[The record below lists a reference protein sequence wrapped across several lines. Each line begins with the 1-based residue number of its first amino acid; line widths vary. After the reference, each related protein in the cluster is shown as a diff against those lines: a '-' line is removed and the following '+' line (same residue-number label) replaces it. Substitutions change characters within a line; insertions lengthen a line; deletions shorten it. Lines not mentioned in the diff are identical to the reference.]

1 MSQKTTK
8 PKAKPIPVR
17 GLGLSIRL
25 FRLLEMPL
33 SSNQIATKMK
43 SISYAPTTG
52 KSKKLGAG
60 FSKVQLSGKTITA
73 DFMADFRVVVR
84 SLGTEGFSTKPYYS
98 VDNGSVLVKLDRNTI
113 EVRGSE
119 RIASRI
125 RSILV
130 SETGAIIEPLN
141 LNGGAKKLYDM
152 ATDVDAV
159 LVTGVEKGS
168 LTQAEFKGLGLQSE
182 EEVGMYTRRY
192 KGEIAR
198 FRGMFEY
205 PSPRTALKTSV
216 NGAAGSIMIW
226 TSDELSERNVRWIVQ
241 LMEESAPPPEK

>member
-1 MSQKTTK
+1 MSQK
-8 PKAKPIPVR
+8 PKAKPIQVR

-25 FRLLEMPL
+25 FRLLNMPQTA
-33 SSNQIATKMK
+33 NQIVTKLK
-43 SISYAPTTG
+43 AITYAPTSG
-52 KSKKLGAG
+52 KSKKMGAG
-60 FSKVQLSGKTITA
+60 FSKVKLTGKTITA

-84 SLGTEGFSTKPYYS
+84 SHGKEGFSTKPYYS
-98 VDNGSVLVKLDRNTI
+98 VDNASVLVKLDRNI
-113 EVRGSE
+113 VEVRGSE

-125 RSILV
+125 RSIIA
-130 SETGAIIEPLN
+130 SQTGASIVPLN

-168 LTQAEFKGLGLQSE
+168 LSQAEFKGAGLQSE

-205 PSPRTALKTSV
+205 PSPRTTLKTSV
-216 NGAAGSIMIW
+216 NGATGSIMIW
-226 TSDELSERNVRWIVQ
+226 TSDELSDRNVRWIVKM
-241 LMEESAPPPEK
+241 MEDSAPPH

>member
-1 MSQKTTK
+1 MT
-8 PKAKPIPVR
+8 
-17 GLGLSIRL
+17 LSA
-25 FRLLEMPL
+25 
-33 SSNQIATKMK
+33 NQIVTKLK
-43 SISYAPTTG
+43 AITYAPTSG

-60 FSKVQLSGKTITA
+60 FNKVQITGKTVEA
-73 DFMADFRVVVR
+73 EFMADFRVVVR
-84 SLGTEGFSTKPYYS
+84 SHGTEGFSTKPYYS
-98 VDNGSVLVKLDRNTI
+98 VDNGSVLLKLDSNI
-113 EVRGSE
+113 MEVRGSE
-119 RIASRI
+119 RIARRI

-130 SETGAIIEPLN
+130 SETGAEIVPLN

-168 LTQAEFKGLGLQSE
+168 LSQAEFKGHGLQSE

-205 PSPRTALKTSV
+205 PSPRTTLKTSV

-226 TSDELSERNVRWIVQ
+226 TSDELSDRNVRWIVK
-241 LMEESAPPPEK
+241 LMEDSAPPPG

>member
-1 MSQKTTK
+1 
-8 PKAKPIPVR
+8 
-17 GLGLSIRL
+17 
-25 FRLLEMPL
+25 MPL
-33 SSNQIATKMK
+33 AANTIVSKLKAIT
-43 SISYAPTTG
+43 YAPTSG

-60 FSKVQLSGKTITA
+60 FSKVKITGKTVTA

-84 SLGTEGFSTKPYYS
+84 SHGKEGYSTKPYYS
-98 VDNGSVLVKLDRNTI
+98 VDNASVLVKLDRGI
-113 EVRGSE
+113 LEVRGSE
-119 RIASRI
+119 RIASRV
-125 RSILV
+125 RSIIA
-130 SETGAIIEPLN
+130 SQTGASIEPLN

-168 LTQAEFKGLGLQSE
+168 LSQAEFKGQGLQSE

-205 PSPRTALKTSV
+205 PSPRTTLKTSV
-216 NGAAGSIMIW
+216 NGASGSIMIW
-226 TSDELSERNVRWIVQ
+226 TSDELSDRNVRWIVKM
-241 LMEESAPPPEK
+241 MEDSAPPE

>member
-1 MSQKTTK
+1 MYDMS
-8 PKAKPIPVR
+8 
-17 GLGLSIRL
+17 L
-25 FRLLEMPL
+25 
-33 SSNQIATKMK
+33 ATNDIVAKMK
-43 SISYAPTTG
+43 AITYSPTSA

-60 FSKVQLSGKTITA
+60 FSNVILAGKTVTA

-84 SLGTEGFSTKPYYS
+84 SHGAEGYTTKPYFS
-98 VDNGSVLVKLDRNTI
+98 VENGTVLVKLDRDTI

-130 SETGAIIEPLN
+130 AETGASIVPLN

-168 LTQAEFKGLGLQSE
+168 LSQAEFKGQGLQSE

-198 FRGMFEY
+198 FRGVFEY
-205 PSPRTALKTSV
+205 PSPRTTLKTSV

-226 TSDELSERNVRWIVQ
+226 TSDELSDRNVRWIVQ
-241 LMEESAPPPEK
+241 MMEDSAPPPEK

>member
-1 MSQKTTK
+1 MTLSASQIVAKL
-8 PKAKPIPVR
+8 KAI
-17 GLGLSIRL
+17 
-25 FRLLEMPL
+25 
-33 SSNQIATKMK
+33 T
-43 SISYAPTTG
+43 YAPTSG

-60 FSKVQLSGKTITA
+60 FSKVQITGKTVEA
-73 DFMADFRVVVR
+73 EFMSDFRVVVR
-84 SLGTEGFSTKPYYS
+84 SHGTEGFSTKPYYS
-98 VDNGSVLVKLDRNTI
+98 VDNGTVLLKLDSNI
-113 EVRGSE
+113 MEVRGSE
-119 RIASRI
+119 RIARRI
-125 RSILV
+125 RGILV
-130 SETGAIIEPLN
+130 SETGAEIVPLN

-168 LTQAEFKGLGLQSE
+168 LSQAEFKGHGLQSE

-205 PSPRTALKTSV
+205 PSPRTTLKTSV

-226 TSDELSERNVRWIVQ
+226 TSDELSDRNVRWIVKM
-241 LMEESAPPPEK
+241 MEDSAPPPG

>member
-1 MSQKTTK
+1 LSQTSTK

-25 FRLLEMPL
+25 FRLYNMTL
-33 SSNQIATKMK
+33 SANQIVTKLK
-43 SISYAPTTG
+43 AITYAPTSG

-60 FSKVQLSGKTITA
+60 FSKVQITGKTVEA
-73 DFMADFRVVVR
+73 EFMADFRVVVR
-84 SLGTEGFSTKPYYS
+84 SHGTEGFSTKPYYS
-98 VDNGSVLVKLDRNTI
+98 VDNGTVLLKLDSNI
-113 EVRGSE
+113 MEVRGSE
-119 RIASRI
+119 RIAR
-125 RSILV
+125 RVRGILV
-130 SETGAIIEPLN
+130 SETGAEIVPLN
-141 LNGGAKKLYDM
+141 LNGGAKKLYDI

-168 LTQAEFKGLGLQSE
+168 LSQAEFKGHGLQSE

-205 PSPRTALKTSV
+205 PSPRTTLKTSV

-226 TSDELSERNVRWIVQ
+226 TSDELSDRNVRWIVKM
-241 LMEESAPPPEK
+241 MEDSAPPPG

>member
-1 MSQKTTK
+1 MSTK
-8 PKAKPIPVR
+8 PKKPKVAPVQVR

-25 FRLLEMPL
+25 FRLKTMPL
-33 SSNQIATKMK
+33 AANTIVSKLKAIT
-43 SISYAPTTG
+43 YAPTSG

-60 FSKVQLSGKTITA
+60 FSKVKITGKTVTA

-84 SLGTEGFSTKPYYS
+84 SHGKEGYSTKPYYS
-98 VDNGSVLVKLDRNTI
+98 VDNASVLVKLDRGI
-113 EVRGSE
+113 LEVRGSE
-119 RIASRI
+119 RIASRV
-125 RSILV
+125 RSIIA
-130 SETGAIIEPLN
+130 SQTGASIEPLN

-168 LTQAEFKGLGLQSE
+168 LSQAEFKGQGLQSE

-205 PSPRTALKTSV
+205 PSPRTTLKTSV
-216 NGAAGSIMIW
+216 NGASGSIMIW
-226 TSDELSERNVRWIVQ
+226 TSDELSDRNVRWIVKM
-241 LMEESAPPPEK
+241 MEDSAPPE

>member
-1 MSQKTTK
+1 
-8 PKAKPIPVR
+8 
-17 GLGLSIRL
+17 
-25 FRLLEMPL
+25 MPL
-33 SSNQIATKMK
+33 TANQIVTKLK
-43 SISYAPTTG
+43 AITYTPTTG

-60 FSKVQLSGKTITA
+60 FSTVKLEGKTVTA
-73 DFMADFRVVVR
+73 DFMADFRVNVR
-84 SLGTEGFSTKPYYS
+84 THGTEGFTTKPFYS
-98 VDNGSVLVKLDRNTI
+98 VDNGSVLVKLDRNTV

-125 RSILV
+125 RSIIA
-130 SETGAIIEPLN
+130 SETGATITPLN

-205 PSPRTALKTSV
+205 PSPKTTLKTSV

-226 TSDELSERNVRWIVQ
+226 TSDELSDRNVRWIVKM
-241 LMEESAPPPEK
+241 MEDSAPPPER

>member
-1 MSQKTTK
+1 MSQKPK

-25 FRLLEMPL
+25 FRLHNMPL
-33 SSNQIATKMK
+33 AANQIVTKLK
-43 SISYAPTTG
+43 TITYAPTTG

-60 FSKVQLSGKTITA
+60 FSKVNLTGKTVTA

-84 SLGTEGFSTKPYYS
+84 THGKEGYSTKPYYS
-98 VDNGSVLVKLDRNTI
+98 VENGTVLLKLDRNI
-113 EVRGSE
+113 MEVRGSE

-125 RSILV
+125 RSILT
-130 SETGAIIEPLN
+130 SETGASIVPLN

-168 LTQAEFKGLGLQSE
+168 LSQAEFKGQGLQSE

-205 PSPRTALKTSV
+205 PSPRTTLKTSV

-226 TSDELSERNVRWIVQ
+226 TSDELSDRNVRWIVKM
-241 LMEESAPPPEK
+241 MEDSAPPP

>member
-1 MSQKTTK
+1 M
-8 PKAKPIPVR
+8 R

-25 FRLLEMPL
+25 FRINKMPL
-33 SSNQIATKMK
+33 SANQIVAKLKAIT
-43 SISYAPTTG
+43 YAPTTG

-60 FSKVQLSGKTITA
+60 FSKVKLAGKTVTA
-73 DFMADFRVVVR
+73 DFMADFRVTVR
-84 SLGTEGFSTKPYYS
+84 THGDEGYTTKPYYS
-98 VDNGSVLVKLDRNTI
+98 VDNGSVLVKIDRKTV

-125 RSILV
+125 RSLLAR
-130 SETGAIIEPLN
+130 ETGSDITPLN

-168 LTQAEFKGLGLQSE
+168 LTQAEFKAVGGGLQSE

-205 PSPRTALKTSV
+205 PSPKTTLKTSV

-226 TSDELSERNVRWIVQ
+226 TSDELSDRNVRWIVKM
-241 LMEESAPPPEK
+241 MEDSAPQPGR

>member
-1 MSQKTTK
+1 
-8 PKAKPIPVR
+8 
-17 GLGLSIRL
+17 
-25 FRLLEMPL
+25 MPQTA
-33 SSNQIATKMK
+33 NQIVTKLK
-43 SISYAPTTG
+43 VITYAPTSG

-60 FSKVQLSGKTITA
+60 FSKVKLTGKTITA

-84 SLGTEGFSTKPYYS
+84 SHGKEGFSTKPYYS
-98 VDNGSVLVKLDRNTI
+98 VDNASVLVKLDRNI
-113 EVRGSE
+113 VEVRGSE

-125 RSILV
+125 RSIIA
-130 SETGAIIEPLN
+130 SQTGASIVPLN

-168 LTQAEFKGLGLQSE
+168 LSQAEFKGTGLQSE

-205 PSPRTALKTSV
+205 PSPRTTLKTSV
-216 NGAAGSIMIW
+216 NGATGSIMIW
-226 TSDELSERNVRWIVQ
+226 TSDELSDRNVRWIVKM
-241 LMEESAPPPEK
+241 MEDSAPQQ

>member
-1 MSQKTTK
+1 MSQKPTK

-25 FRLLEMPL
+25 FRLLNMPITT
-33 SSNQIATKMK
+33 NQLITKLK
-43 SISYAPTTG
+43 AIKYAPTTS

-60 FSKVQLSGKTITA
+60 FDKVRVTGKTIHA

-84 SLGTEGFSTKPYYS
+84 THGKEGFSIKPYHS
-98 VDNGSVLVKLDRNTI
+98 VDNGSVLMKLDRNI
-113 EVRGSE
+113 VEVRGSE
-119 RIASRI
+119 RIARRI

-130 SETGAIIEPLN
+130 SKTGAVIEPLN

-152 ATDVDAV
+152 ATDIDAV
-159 LVTGVEKGS
+159 LVTGVEKGN
-168 LTQAEFKGLGLQSE
+168 LTQAEFKGQGLQSE

-198 FRGMFEY
+198 FRGRFEY
-205 PSPRTALKTSV
+205 PSPRTSLKTSV

-226 TSDELSERNVRWIVQ
+226 TSDELSDRNVRWIVKM
-241 LMEESAPPPEK
+241 MEDSAPPPEK

>member
-1 MSQKTTK
+1 
-8 PKAKPIPVR
+8 
-17 GLGLSIRL
+17 
-25 FRLLEMPL
+25 MPQTA
-33 SSNQIATKMK
+33 NQIVTKLK
-43 SISYAPTTG
+43 AIIYAPTSGT
-52 KSKKLGAG
+52 SKKLGAG
-60 FSKVQLSGKTITA
+60 FSKVKLTGKTITA

-84 SLGTEGFSTKPYYS
+84 SHGKEGYSTKPYYS
-98 VDNGSVLVKLDRNTI
+98 VDNGAVLVKLDRNI
-113 EVRGSE
+113 VEVRGSE

-125 RSILV
+125 RSIIA
-130 SETGAIIEPLN
+130 SETGASIVPLN

-168 LTQAEFKGLGLQSE
+168 LSQAEFKGAGLQSE

-205 PSPRTALKTSV
+205 PSPRTTLKTSV

-226 TSDELSERNVRWIVQ
+226 TSDELSDRNVRWIVKM
-241 LMEESAPPPEK
+241 MEDSAPP

>member
-1 MSQKTTK
+1 MSLSANQVVTK
-8 PKAKPIPVR
+8 LKAI
-17 GLGLSIRL
+17 
-25 FRLLEMPL
+25 
-33 SSNQIATKMK
+33 T
-43 SISYAPTTG
+43 YAPTSG

-60 FSKVQLSGKTITA
+60 FSDVKITGKTVEA

-84 SLGTEGFSTKPYYS
+84 THGAEGYSTKPYYT
-98 VDNGSVLVKLDRNTI
+98 VDNGALLVKLDSNI
-113 EVRGSE
+113 LEVRGSE
-119 RIASRI
+119 RVASRI
-125 RSILV
+125 RSILA
-130 SETGAIIEPLN
+130 SETGAEIVPLN

-168 LTQAEFKGLGLQSE
+168 LSQAEFKGQGLQSE

-205 PSPRTALKTSV
+205 PSPRTTLKTSV

-226 TSDELSERNVRWIVQ
+226 TSDELSDRNVRWIVKM
-241 LMEESAPPPEK
+241 MEDSAPPP

>member
-1 MSQKTTK
+1 MSQKPK

-25 FRLLEMPL
+25 FRLHNMPL
-33 SSNQIATKMK
+33 AANQIVTKLK
-43 SISYAPTTG
+43 AITYAPTTG

-60 FSKVQLSGKTITA
+60 FSKVNLTGKTVTA

-84 SLGTEGFSTKPYYS
+84 THGKEGYSTKPYYS
-98 VDNGSVLVKLDRNTI
+98 VDNGTVLLKLDRNI
-113 EVRGSE
+113 MEVRGSE

-125 RSILV
+125 RSILT
-130 SETGAIIEPLN
+130 SETGASIVHLN

-168 LTQAEFKGLGLQSE
+168 LSQAEFKGQGLQSE

-205 PSPRTALKTSV
+205 PSPRTTLKTSV

-226 TSDELSERNVRWIVQ
+226 TSDELSDRNVRWIVKM
-241 LMEESAPPPEK
+241 MEDSAPPP

>member
-1 MSQKTTK
+1 
-8 PKAKPIPVR
+8 
-17 GLGLSIRL
+17 
-25 FRLLEMPL
+25 MPQTA
-33 SSNQIATKMK
+33 NQIVSKLRAIT
-43 SISYAPTTG
+43 YAPTTG

-60 FSKVQLSGKTITA
+60 FSKVKLTGKTVTA
-73 DFMADFRVVVR
+73 DFMADFRIVVR
-84 SLGTEGFSTKPYYS
+84 THGKEGYTTKPYYS
-98 VDNGSVLVKLDRNTI
+98 VDNGSVLVKLDRKCV

-125 RSILV
+125 RGILA
-130 SETGAIIEPLN
+130 SETGASIAPLN

-168 LTQAEFKGLGLQSE
+168 LTQAEFKGHGLQSE

-198 FRGMFEY
+198 FRGLFEY
-205 PSPRTALKTSV
+205 PSPRTTLKTSV

-226 TSDELSERNVRWIVQ
+226 TSDELSERNVRWIVKM
-241 LMEESAPPPEK
+241 MEDSAPPPER

>member
-1 MSQKTTK
+1 LSQKPK

-25 FRLLEMPL
+25 FRLHNMPL
-33 SSNQIATKMK
+33 AANQIVTKLK
-43 SISYAPTTG
+43 AITYAPTTG

-60 FSKVQLSGKTITA
+60 FSKVNLTGKTVTA

-84 SLGTEGFSTKPYYS
+84 THGKEGYSTKPYYS
-98 VDNGSVLVKLDRNTI
+98 VDNGTVLLKLDRNI
-113 EVRGSE
+113 MEVRGSE

-125 RSILV
+125 RSILT
-130 SETGAIIEPLN
+130 SETGASIVHLN

-168 LTQAEFKGLGLQSE
+168 LSQAEFKGQGLQSE

-205 PSPRTALKTSV
+205 PSPRTTLKTSV

-226 TSDELSERNVRWIVQ
+226 TSDELSDRNVRWIVKM
-241 LMEESAPPPEK
+241 MEDSAPPP

>member
-1 MSQKTTK
+1 MPKT
-8 PKAKPIPVR
+8 A
-17 GLGLSIRL
+17 
-25 FRLLEMPL
+25 
-33 SSNQIATKMK
+33 NQIVTKLK
-43 SISYAPTTG
+43 AITYSPTSG

-60 FSKVQLSGKTITA
+60 FDKVKLTGKTITA

-84 SLGTEGFSTKPYYS
+84 SHGKEGYSTKPYYS
-98 VDNGSVLVKLDRNTI
+98 VDNGTVLVKRDRNI
-113 EVRGSE
+113 VEVRGSE

-125 RSILV
+125 RSIIA
-130 SETGAIIEPLN
+130 SQTGASIVPLN

-168 LTQAEFKGLGLQSE
+168 LSQAEFKGAGLQSE

-205 PSPRTALKTSV
+205 PSPRTTLKTSV

-226 TSDELSERNVRWIVQ
+226 TSDELSDRNVRWIVKM
-241 LMEESAPPPEK
+241 MEDSAP